1 MYVNPTFRIKLSI
14 KKKEIRKA
22 KTYEE
27 SNKRKPNNST
37 TNGNRISTF
46 VVWFLKAK

>member
-27 SNKRKPNNST
+27 SNKREPSNST
-37 TNGNRISTF
+37 TNDDSQVIQCT
-46 VVWFLKAK
+46 KAC